1 MPLSDAGFAVVRKG
15 YDQAQVEA
23 HLRRL
28 DADVRILTTDR
39 DAALDQAA
47 QLNRELDDS
56 RARADRL
63 RAQVRTLVSPQQSVQ
78 GMSERMRSMLRLA
91 EDEVAEMLA
100 RAETDVNKRV
110 REAEQRAEQI
120 VADARNQVAT
130 VRLAAKVDSE
140 TAERERAELR
150 AALEA
155 DRLASSQ
162 AIAEAD
168 AAAQHERTRIRTEQ
182 EVEHRTGAEAL
193 ATATAE
199 AEQARAQ
206 AWEES
211 EARRALVEEDFAIAM
226 DQRRAEALTALVAE
240 QESTRR
246 TTAEMRA
253 SAASEARALV
263 DDARTNAAQVLAD
276 AQRRVVEL
284 VALRGR
290 LVEQLDGARAVLA
303 STIGDLGRPVDGEVT
318 TPTAV
323 PHAAA
328 EPVAAD
334 VPVEA
339 GPPVEASA
347 PVESAP
353 NAEATPATGRSGGN
367 GSGGNGSTA
376 AADTTAR
383 RPTPTR
389 RTPTPARR

>member
-1 MPLSDAGFAVVRKG
+1 MVRKG
-15 YDQAQVEA
+15 YDQAQVDT

-28 DADVRILTTDR
+28 DADVRILATDR

-91 EDEVAEMLA
+91 EDEVAEMLV
-100 RAETDVNKRV
+100 RAETEVNKRV
-110 REAEQRAEQI
+110 REAEQKAEQI
-120 VADARNQVAT
+120 VTDAQNQVAT
-130 VRLAAKVDSE
+130 VRLAAQVDSE
-140 TAERERAELR
+140 TAERERAELN

-168 AAAQHERTRIRTEQ
+168 AAAERERTRLRTEL
-182 EVEHRTGAEAL
+182 EARHRTGTEAL
-193 ATATAE
+193 AAATAE

-206 AWEES
+206 AWAES
-211 EARRALVEEDFAIAM
+211 EARRALVEEDFTIAI
-226 DQRRAEALTALVAE
+226 DQRRKEALTALVAE

-253 SAASEARALV
+253 SAAAEARGLV
-263 DDARTNAAQVLAD
+263 EDARASAAQIVAD
-276 AQRRVVEL
+276 AQRHVAEL

-290 LVEQLDGARAVLA
+290 LVEQLDGTRAVLA
-303 STIGDLGRPVDGEVT
+303 STVGDLGRPVDGEAT
-318 TPTAV
+318 TPTAPPREAAV
-323 PHAAA
+323 PEAAVPEAAA
-328 EPVAAD
+328 SQADTRSAA
-334 VPVEA
+334 
-339 GPPVEASA
+339 
-347 PVESAP
+347 ESV
-353 NAEATPATGRSGGN
+353 GN
-367 GSGGNGSTA
+367 GSA
-376 AADTTAR
+376 AAANDTVR
-383 RPTPTR
+383 TPSPIR